1 MGLVLE
7 NGIWKLQAATAA
19 STAIWSVDFTTESS
33 HDFTSTAT
41 ATIQGVD
48 WTIANATN
56 ARTFQITNGTGLEI
70 VVGPN
75 ASKYWNN
82 GLAPEIT
89 ADFSD
94 LVAGGA
100 SGAFDVEKM
109 YVWRII
115 MASGSPQ
122 PNGNYEGPFCG
133 LRTEAGLSTIGAHL
147 HLGIFHNGSLD
158 VTIRSAR
165 SSSNRVDV
173 RKTSWPSG
181 LTAPRTLTA
190 VYCRGSFVNLL
201 SDNAEADPLGGLPG
215 YIGHQR
221 FDSTNGQVL
230 DTSTPTFDLTAAASK
245 AYIGCNGL
253 GGFGD
258 TQKFVVEKAEL
269 HDIFKS
275 LLLS

>member
-7 NGIWKLQAATAA
+7 NGIWKLQAAAAA
-19 STAIWSVDFTTESS
+19 STAIYSVDFSTESD
-33 HDFTSTAT
+33 HDFTSTGT

-48 WTIANATN
+48 WTIGNASRATTFRIANGA
-56 ARTFQITNGTGLEI
+56 GLEMVI
-70 VVGPN
+70 GT
-75 ASKYWNN
+75 AAGSYWNA
-82 GLAPEIT
+82 GTAPEIT

-100 SGAFDVEKM
+100 SGAFDAEKM

-122 PNGNYEGPFCG
+122 PIGNYEGPFCG

-147 HLGIFHNGSLD
+147 HLGIFHNSSLD

-165 SSSNRVDV
+165 SSSNRVDI

-215 YIGHQR
+215 YIGYQR
-221 FDSTNGQVL
+221 FSTSNGQVL

-258 TQKFVVEKAEL
+258 SQKFVVEKAEL
-269 HDIFKS
+269 HEIG
-275 LLLS
+275 